1 MNSRFYREFL
11 QKIVLFSLTVLL
23 SACGGGNGS
32 SATTTSDTVV
42 KYSVTNPTGK
52 VIHGLQFSA
61 YLPHGVNVPVVE
73 GTHNIVET
81 NLVAGSALSGVQVL
95 TFGTYSAP
103 LLRVSLMVSDSASLQ
118 SGFVR
123 GEIVKLI
130 CSRITGTSLS
140 LADFTNANNGSPI
153 TDFVAYKYLGN
164 NQNEEV
170 SSFLTPTL
178 NVTLN

>member
-1 MNSRFYREFL
+1 MNSRISREFL
-11 QKIVLFSLTVLL
+11 TRIALFPIAVLL
-23 SACGGGNGS
+23 SACGGGGGS
-32 SATTTSDTVV
+32 SATTATDSVV

-61 YLPHGVNVPVVE
+61 YLPHGVNVPVVD

-130 CSRITGTSLS
+130 CSRTTGSSLS
-140 LADFTNANNGSPI
+140 LVDFTNANNGSPI
-153 TDFVAYKYLGN
+153 TDFAAYKYLGN
-164 NQNEEV
+164 DQNEDV

-178 NVTLN
+178 NVVLN